1 MLRQF
6 YDKVL
11 LSYPKSILF
20 LLLICV
26 ASFGYQAQY
35 LEIDASA
42 ETLLLEDDK
51 DLAFTRKVNER
62 YGSSDFLVVTYSPF
76 KELLADS
83 TLKSL
88 RELSSELLVLER
100 VESIDSI
107 LNVPLLESPPKPI
120 KELIKNIP
128 TLESPGID
136 KALAKKEFLNSPIY
150 SDNLVSPDFRTTALL
165 INLHDDPLYRDLLQQ
180 RNSLRKKEKEQTLT
194 FPEQIKLKKV
204 LADFKNHR
212 DKMRLVEHNNISQ
225 VRAIVF
231 KYRRDAKIFLG
242 GASMVADDLIT
253 FISSDLQVFGSAV
266 LVFLMLTLWVIF
278 RQLRWIML
286 PLITCVCSVVITSG
300 ILGYFGWEVTVI
312 SSNYISIQL
321 IITMAITIHLIV
333 RFRELA
339 RLNPEMSQRQ
349 LILDSTIFMARPCAF
364 AILTTGVGFG
374 SLLLSGI
381 FPVMNFGWMMSA
393 GIVVSLFLTFLIFPV
408 MLMLM
413 PKAAPNISFESR
425 FALTKIFASITEN
438 YGKSIL
444 VISIAAL
451 ILSIV
456 GVLKLK
462 VENSF
467 IDYFKEST
475 EIYQGMK
482 TIDQQLGGTTSLD
495 VVINLE
501 QNEKD
506 AELDDSTN
514 KTPSTIEDEEDFDA
528 FEDEFEEIANE
539 AQYWFTSEKMRRIEE
554 IHDYLDDLNHTGKVL
569 SLGTMLKVGK
579 TLNSGE
585 PLDNF
590 MLALIYN
597 ELPERFRKIIMDP
610 YVSIENNEARFYVR
624 IRDSEPD
631 LRRNELLKQIK
642 FDLKDKLNIPD
653 DKGRLANLLVLYNNM
668 LQSLFKSQIITL
680 GVVILAFLIM
690 FMFIFRSINIA
701 LIAIFPNV
709 LSIGVVLGFMGWF
722 GIPLDMMTITIAAIS
737 VGIAVDDT
745 IHYIHRYRLE
755 FAKDNNYLAA
765 MHRSHESI
773 GQAMY
778 YTSIIIIV
786 GFSILVLS
794 KFIPSIYFGLLTGL
808 AMLIALVTALTL
820 LPQLMI
826 VLKPLGP
833 EEKIISLKKV

>member
-6 YDKVL
+6 YDKII

-26 ASFGYQAQY
+26 GTFGYQAQY

-51 DLAFTRKVNER
+51 DLAFTREVNER
-62 YGSSDFLVVTYSPF
+62 YGSSDFLVLTYSPY
-76 KELLADS
+76 EDLLADS
-83 TLKSL
+83 TLDSL
-88 RELSSELLVLER
+88 RELSAELLKLDR

-120 KELIKNIP
+120 KELIKDIP

-136 KALAKKEFLNSPIY
+136 KALAKTEFLNSPIY
-150 SDNLVSPDFRTTALL
+150 SDNLVSPDFKTTALL
-165 INLHDDPLYRDLLQQ
+165 INLHDDPIYRDLLKK
-180 RNSLRKKEKEQTLT
+180 RNSLRKKEKEETLSV
-194 FPEQIKLKKV
+194 PEQIELKKV
-204 LADFKNHR
+204 LVDFKNHR
-212 DKMRLVEHNNISQ
+212 DKLRLVEHNNISQ
-225 VRAIVF
+225 VRAIAD
-231 KYRRDAKIFLG
+231 KYRGDAKIFLG

-278 RQLRWIML
+278 RQWRWIIL
-286 PLITCVCSVVITSG
+286 PLVTCTCSVVITSG
-300 ILGYFGWEVTVI
+300 LLGFFGWEVTVI
-312 SSNYISIQL
+312 SSNFISIQL

-339 RLNPEMSQRQ
+339 GLNPEMSQRQ
-349 LILDSTIFMARPCAF
+349 LILESALSMARPCAF
-364 AILTTGVGFG
+364 AILTTGIGFG

-408 MLMLM
+408 MLMLLT
-413 PKAAPNISFESR
+413 KAIPNTSFESR
-425 FALTKIFASITEN
+425 FALTKIFASITER

-451 ILSIV
+451 ILSIF

-501 QNEKD
+501 QNEDD
-506 AELDDSTN
+506 AKRTDPN
-514 KTPSTIEDEEDFDA
+514 KNTKEKLEDEEEFDA
-528 FEDEFEEIANE
+528 FEDEFEEIGSE
-539 AQYWFTSEKMRRIEE
+539 SQYWFTSEKMQRIEE
-554 IHDYLDDLNHTGKVL
+554 IHEYLDGLQQTGKVL

-631 LRRNELLKQIK
+631 LRRNELLKQIQ
-642 FDLKDKLNIPD
+642 FDLKDKLDIPE

-690 FMFIFRSINIA
+690 FMFIFRSVKIA

-755 FAKDNNYLAA
+755 FAKDGNYLTA
-765 MHRSHESI
+765 MYRSHESI
-773 GQAMY
+773 GYAMY
-778 YTSIIIIV
+778 YTSIIIII

-808 AMLIALVTALTL
+808 AMLIALIASLTL

-826 VLKPLGP
+826 VFKPLGP
-833 EEKIISLKKV
+833 GKQKV